1 METAFDTLKIYER
14 LKGAD
19 LSDKAAKEIAE
30 VFRETI
36 EERLATKRD
45 LKELEAATKRD
56 LAELEKHFD
65 LRLKELESSIKVDI
79 IKWVAGMLVAQ
90 AALISAL
97 VKLL

>member
-1 METAFDTLKIYER
+1 MEAVFDTLRIYER
-14 LKGAD
+14 LKDAD
-19 LSDKAAKEIAE
+19 LSEKAAREIAE

-45 LKELEAATKRD
+45 LT
-56 LAELEKHFD
+56 ELEKHFD

-79 IKWVAGMLVAQ
+79 IKWVAAMLVAQ

>member
-1 METAFDTLKIYER
+1 MEAVFDTLKVYER
-14 LKGAD
+14 LKSAD
-19 LSDKAAKEIAE
+19 LPEKAAKEIAE

-45 LKELEAATKRD
+45 LT
-56 LAELEKHFD
+56 ELEKHLD
-65 LRLKELESSIKVDI
+65 LRLKELESSIKADI
-79 IKWVAGMLVAQ
+79 IKWVAAMLVAQ

>member
-1 METAFDTLKIYER
+1 MEVIFDTLKVYER

-19 LSDKAAKEIAE
+19 LSEKAAKEIAE
-30 VFRETI
+30 IFRETI

-45 LKELEAATKRD
+45 LT
-56 LAELEKHFD
+56 ELEKHFD
-65 LRLKELESSIKVDI
+65 LRFKELDAKLELKISETKVDI
-79 IKWVAGMLVAQ
+79 IKWVAAMLVAQ